1 MKTLTIS
8 TIDHNI
14 IIILQ
19 SNLDIIDSK
28 IIGASNKH
36 AELTLI
42 NIENILIKNNIWYD
56 DINCFSVVNGPGSF
70 LGLKVAVSFIKA
82 VLCIYQRIKV
92 ITNNVFE
99 IISQNKKYDYILLE
113 AGIDGFYIYDR
124 ENDCYF
130 YNKRDVF
137 KVSSKKIIL
146 TNSNIIVDFLKSYN
160 TIIGNMNIKS
170 IVNLNYYKYINKI
183 FSNEYIKPL
192 YIRDPQINRKNE

>member
-8 TIDHNI
+8 TIDNNI

-19 SNLDIIDSK
+19 SNLDIIDTK
-28 IIGASNKH
+28 IISTNNKH

-42 NIENILIKNNIWYD
+42 NIENILIKNNIWYN

-82 VLCIYQRIKV
+82 VLCVYKRVKL

-99 IISQNKKYDYILLE
+99 IISQNKKYNYIFLE

-124 ENDCYF
+124 DNDSYF
-130 YNKRDVF
+130 YSKRDAF
-137 KVSSKKIIL
+137 KISPKKIIL

-160 TIIGNMNIKS
+160 TIIENMNIRN

>member
-8 TIDHNI
+8 TIDNNI

-28 IIGASNKH
+28 IISTNNKY

-42 NIENILIKNNIWYD
+42 NIENILIKNNIWYN

-82 VLCIYQRIKV
+82 VLCVYKRVKL

-99 IISQNKKYDYILLE
+99 IISQNKKYNYIFLE

-124 ENDCYF
+124 DNDSYF
-130 YNKRDVF
+130 YSKRDAF
-137 KVSSKKIIL
+137 KISPKKIIL

-160 TIIGNMNIKS
+160 TIIENMNIRN

-183 FSNEYIKPL
+183 FSNEDIKPL

>member
-8 TIDHNI
+8 TIDNNI

-19 SNLDIIDSK
+19 SNLDIIDTK
-28 IIGASNKH
+28 IISTNNKH

-42 NIENILIKNNIWYD
+42 NIENILIKNNIWYN

-82 VLCIYQRIKV
+82 VLCVYKRVKL

-99 IISQNKKYDYILLE
+99 IISQNKKYNYIFLE

-124 ENDCYF
+124 DNDSYF
-130 YNKRDVF
+130 YSKRDAF
-137 KVSSKKIIL
+137 KISPKKIIL

-160 TIIGNMNIKS
+160 TIIENMNIRN

-183 FSNEYIKPL
+183 FSNEDIKPL